1 MGPSKPGLSD
11 TTRPFSGNTYRFKL
25 RVVNALCTWQ
35 GAWHLVGVLQVEF
48 LLPFDSTDYPFPPS
62 HIHSGRV
69 GSQASP
75 GSQWSAPSPQSPLV
89 HEPCQPFTCLCSL
102 LAPLWLVPSPCHVL
116 WKGKSWRNDHGS
128 EERRA
133 MVSPDAWVVPGNSCL
148 LRMGWLSLLAPTK
161 KGKVKGQEAWG
172 PVLVLPMSLH
182 VARTCPFSRG
192 L

>member
-1 MGPSKPGLSD
+1 M
-11 TTRPFSGNTYRFKL
+11 
-25 RVVNALCTWQ
+25 NALCTWQ
-35 GAWHLVGVLQVEF
+35 GAWHIVGVLQVEF

-62 HIHSGRV
+62 HIHSSRV

-75 GSQWSAPSPQSPLV
+75 GSQWAAPSPQSPLSV
-89 HEPCQPFTCLCSL
+89 
-102 LAPLWLVPSPCHVL
+102 SPASHSPAYAACWHLSGWFHLPVMFPL
-116 WKGKSWRNDHGS
+116 WKGQSWRNDHGS

-133 MVSPDAWVVPGNSCL
+133 VVSPDAGAVPGNSCL
-148 LRMGWLSLLAPTK
+148 LRMGWLSLLTPTK